1 MNYEIITA
9 PLIGAAIGTI
19 TNGIAIKMLFRP
31 WNPVYIGKFKLP
43 FTPGLIPKEKPRIA
57 ASIAKVIGNNLL
69 DESTIRKSLLSEN
82 TKEKIF
88 ATAEKVISSLS
99 ERTETLS
106 EFLDSKC
113 LMERIDEKEK
123 NLNKTASQKIADKLI
138 ETNAASSILDFASK
152 ELEQNSN
159 PLIAGFAS
167 KAISS
172 ARDSLITKIN
182 TLIKDK
188 APSLI
193 SEFVDREYEKIKHKT
208 VQECIIYLKEK
219 FPDYQQQL
227 FSLYTKL
234 VEKYLGNILRGFNVS
249 EIVEQKINEFE
260 LPELEKLIMEIARKE
275 LNSLVLLGGLLGL
288 IMGFLNV
295 II

>member
-31 WNPVYIGKFKLP
+31 WKPVYIGKFRVP

-69 DESTIRKSLLSEN
+69 DENTIKKSLLSEH

-88 ATAEKVISSLS
+88 ATAEKIISSLS

-106 EFLDSKC
+106 EFLDSKGM
-113 LMERIDEKEK
+113 MEKIDEKEK
-123 NLNKTASQKIADKLI
+123 NLNKTASEKIADKLI
-138 ETNAASSILDFASK
+138 ETNAASSLLDFASK

-193 SEFVDREYEKIKHKT
+193 SEFVDREYEKIKQKT

-234 VEKYLGNILRGFNVS
+234 MEKYLGNILKGFNVS
-249 EIVEQKINEFE
+249 GIVEQKINEFE